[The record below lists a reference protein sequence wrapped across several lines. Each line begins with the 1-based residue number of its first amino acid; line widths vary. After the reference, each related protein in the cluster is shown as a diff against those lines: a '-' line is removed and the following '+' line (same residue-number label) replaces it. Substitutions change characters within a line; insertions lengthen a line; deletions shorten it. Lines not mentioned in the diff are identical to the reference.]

1 MNRKIAGVVLATALA
16 AGGATSGVIAAQS
29 GCDDND

>member
-16 AGGATSGVIAAQS
+16 AGGATRGVIAAQRYGDS
-29 GCDDND
+29 